1 MKSESVYSAREL
13 SPSTWPDFEKLFAK
27 HNGVWG
33 GCWCMFY
40 HKQGEFQIKNHAPQN
55 KRAKKALVK
64 GGKSHGI
71 IIYSD
76 GKPVGW
82 TQYGPRP
89 ELPRMD
95 ASKTYQTLALVS
107 DDEKL
112 WRITCFFVDRNT
124 RKKGVA
130 GFGLNAAL
138 VSIKK
143 KGGGIVE
150 AYPTLKE
157 EGSSL
162 MWSGTVGMFERAGF
176 KVASELGKSRVVMRK
191 TV

>member
-1 MKSESVYSAREL
+1 MKSENVYSAKEL
-13 SPSTWPDFEKLFAK
+13 TPSTWLDFEKLFAK

-40 HKQGEFQIKNHAPQN
+40 HKQGEFQIKDHAPQN
-55 KRAKKALVK
+55 KRVKKALVK
-64 GGKSHGI
+64 RGKSHGI
-71 IIYSD
+71 IIYSG

-95 ASKTYQTLALVS
+95 ASKTYQSLALDS
-107 DDEKL
+107 DEEKL

-130 GFGLNAAL
+130 GFGLSAAL
-138 VSIKK
+138 ASIKK

-150 AYPTLKE
+150 AYPTLKA

-162 MWSGTVGMFERAGF
+162 MWSGTTGMFERAGF
-176 KVASELGKSRVVMRK
+176 KFASDLGKSRVVMRK